1 MTEGEEHDFNPGELV
16 WAKVKG
22 FPWWPGRVEEEAS
35 EELLK
40 HRRRTD
46 ALPIQFFGT
55 REFSWCSKDEL
66 KPYEE
71 FKETLSNAAKTKG
84 FVKAVEDSKT
94 PEILDTPI
102 ATPKRAP
109 KASAASGEKSTGKR
123 RASTGTDGP
132 KKRARKSDA
141 SNGTKTP
148 SKKAKAVIEYSDDDE
163 ADKDHSGNKEE
174 EDQLADETGERP
186 RRRHH
191 SDDEKEG
198 SGGKEKSML
207 EKLKKCRARLQKLW
221 VSITK
226 YQQRPEEKDLL
237 KVNETLINLEQYP
250 FDETLFKE
258 TKIAKLM
265 KKIIKEVKLEDDKH
279 GIVQRCEKLV
289 EGWRK
294 SIHAVGGAEVGAGD
308 DHHSASPAAE
318 DSSKMDVD
326 EPGIGD
332 DGEENGK
339 HDDEAEKNRGEEE
352 EEEIEKTQSDEKET
366 EEAKGDDK
374 PDPEK
379 PTPMDT
385 ANADV
390 A

>member
-1 MTEGEEHDFNPGELV
+1 MTEGEEQDFKPGELV

-22 FPWWPGRVEEEAS
+22 FPWWPGRIEEEAS

-55 REFSWCSKDEL
+55 REFSWCTKDEL

-109 KASAASGEKSTGKR
+109 KASATSVEKSNGKR

-141 SNGTKTP
+141 SNGAKTP

-163 ADKDHSGNKEE
+163 AEKDEHLGNKGE
-174 EDQLADETGERP
+174 EDQLADETSERP

-198 SGGKEKSML
+198 PGGKEKSML

-221 VSITK
+221 VSVTK
-226 YQQRPEEKDLL
+226 YQQHPEEKDLL
-237 KVNETLINLEQYP
+237 KVHETLINLEQYP
-250 FDETLFKE
+250 FDEALFKE

-265 KKIIKEVKLEDDKH
+265 KKIIKEVKLEDDKL
-279 GIVQRCEKLV
+279 GIVERCEKLV

-294 SIHAVGGAEVGAGD
+294 SIHAAGGTEVGGGH

-318 DSSKMDVD
+318 DSGKMEVD
-326 EPGIGD
+326 EPAGGD
-332 DGEENGK
+332 GGTENGK
-339 HDDEAEKNRGEEE
+339 HENDIEKNGEWETEGAGSDQKETDEAK
-352 EEEIEKTQSDEKET
+352 
-366 EEAKGDDK
+366 DDHNL
-374 PDPEK
+374 DSEK
-379 PTPMDT
+379 PAPIDT
-385 ANADV
+385 ANAED